1 MRNLRLL
8 DLYRRTDRAVIE
20 RFGWSGDETCGA
32 FAVPSPID
40 KQSLLVIAS
49 IGGGWEH
56 VSISRSTRC
65 PNWQEMAYIKELFF
79 RDDEAVVEFHVPKAE
94 HVNDHPY
101 CLHLWRPTDFE
112 LPRPPR
118 YMVGG
123 MSEDEALRQHDD
135 NMRKR
140 SGT

>member
-8 DLYRRTDRAVIE
+8 DMYRRTDPAVIGYA
-20 RFGWSGDETCGA
+20 GWPGDETCGV

-40 KQSLLVIAS
+40 KQTLLVLAS
-49 IGGGWEH
+49 SDGGWEH
-56 VSISRSTRC
+56 VSVSRRTRC
-65 PNWQEMAYIKELFF
+65 PNWAEMAYIKDLFF
-79 RDDEAVVEFHVPKAE
+79 RDDEAVVEFHVPKSE

-123 MSEDEALRQHDD
+123 MSRDEALRQHDD